1 MTYNHL
7 EEKAQEAKH
16 GKTPEERID
25 ALLQAFELFCQET
38 SRLEVAYKELKDEFG
53 KVNIEL
59 DKTNHQLESKVEEL
73 NRLSGYLGS
82 ILSHIS
88 QGLMYIKFDG
98 TITTFNEAFEAILG
112 KSKKEV
118 EGKRYDA
125 LFPDKFFG
133 FSMKEALISKIAY
146 PFTRVTIGK
155 EKERFYEVE
164 CSLNGADGL
173 IVLMRDVTRL
183 KVLELIANRN
193 DRMQELGEMAAQ
205 VAHEIRNPLGGIK
218 GFASL
223 LKRDLKDLPEQ
234 AKMADYII
242 EGTDHLNRLVTQ
254 VLNYSR
260 PVMPH
265 FELIDL
271 NELVHDA
278 QNFIKLDCNIEPQPR
293 IILKLPESPVTVQAD
308 FALLKGALLNLLVN
322 SCQAMPKGGTITI
335 TTKKTP
341 NEAVLEVAD
350 TGIGIPKEIQEKVFS
365 PFFTTKANG
374 NGFGLAEVHKV
385 VRAHGGTIKLVSD
398 EKVGTVFT
406 VIIPMQG
413 L

>member
-7 EEKAQEAKH
+7 EEKAQEAKT

-38 SRLEVAYKELKDEFG
+38 SRLEVAYKELKDEFSS
-53 KVNIEL
+53 VNIEL
-59 DKTNHQLESKVEEL
+59 DKTNHQLESKVSEL
-73 NRLSGYLGS
+73 NRLSGYLSS

-88 QGLMYIKFDG
+88 QGLMYVRFDG
-98 TITTFNEAFEAILG
+98 MITTFNEAFEKILE

-118 EGKRYDA
+118 EGKRFDSI
-125 LFPDKFFG
+125 FPDKLFG
-133 FSMKEALISKIAY
+133 FSMKEALISKVAS
-146 PFTRVTIGK
+146 PFSRVNLGK
-155 EKERFYEVE
+155 EKDRFYEVE
-164 CSLNGADGL
+164 CSLNGTDGL

-193 DRMQELGEMAAQ
+193 DRMKELGEMAAQ

-223 LKRDLKDLPEQ
+223 LKRDLADQPEQ

-242 EGTDHLNRLVTQ
+242 EGTDNLNRLVTQ

-260 PVMPH
+260 PVMPQ
-265 FELIDL
+265 FQAVDL
-271 NELVHDA
+271 NDLVQDS
-278 QNFIKLDCNIEPQPR
+278 QNFIKLDCNISPQPR
-293 IILKLPESPVTVQAD
+293 IILKLYQEPVIVQAD
-308 FALLKGALLNLLVN
+308 YALLKGALLNLLVN
-322 SCQAMPKGGTITI
+322 SCQAMPKGGTITVL
-335 TTKKTP
+335 TSKNP
-341 NEAVLEVAD
+341 NEAVLEVSD
-350 TGIGIPKEIQEKVFS
+350 TGIGIPIEIQEKVFS

-385 VRAHGGTIKLVSD
+385 IQAHGGSIKLKS
-398 EKVGTVFT
+398 EENKGTTFT
-406 VIIPMQG
+406 LIIPMQG